1 MTVATAEMTAA
12 SAGKPPADFRDL
24 LLKASNLSV
33 EQLPLLPVILDKVG
47 AHLAER
53 LRYLTSALPHM
64 TLNELTTARIG
75 DTLDAYEMRAVTG
88 LFYAVGW
95 DAPVIVGFDRDFVFS
110 AVEMLLGG
118 DGSEPPLE
126 EERNLSGVEIQ
137 ISQFV
142 FEEVGTALQAAFA
155 SISSPRFRLE
165 RTETRMDFAG
175 AGRRNQQAVVAK
187 FILQA
192 INRGGEMFVIIPQS
206 ALTPMR
212 QALARV
218 APAATAPANSMW
230 TRQMGDEIRRASVT
244 IRAIA
249 ETGELTLGD
258 VADFRVGQIVKL
270 QATANSRIKVESA
283 EQPLFWAYLGQNEG
297 YYTLCIDEAFDEQR
311 EFINDVLGG

>member
-1 MTVATAEMTAA
+1 MTVATAE
-12 SAGKPPADFRDL
+12 KPPAAIRDL
-24 LLKASNLSV
+24 LLRASNLSID
-33 EQLPLLPVILDKVG
+33 QLPLLPVILDRVG

-53 LRYLTSALPHM
+53 LRNLSPALPHI
-64 TLNELTTARIG
+64 TVNELTTARIG
-75 DTLDAYEMRAVTG
+75 DTLDSYEMRAVTG

-95 DAPVIVGFDRDFVFS
+95 EAPVIVGFDRDFVFS

-126 EERNLSGVEIQ
+126 EVRNLSSVEVQ
-137 ISQFV
+137 IAQFI

-155 SISSPRFRLE
+155 GISNPRFRLE

-175 AGRRNQQAVVAK
+175 AGRRNHQAIVAK

-206 ALTPMR
+206 ALLPMR
-212 QALARV
+212 QALARP
-218 APAATAPANSMW
+218 APTDSTPPDSVW
-230 TRQMGDEIRRASVT
+230 TRQMGEEIRRASVS
-244 IRAIA
+244 IRAVA
-249 ETGELTLGD
+249 ETRDLTLGD
-258 VADFRVGQIVKL
+258 VADLKIGQILKL

-297 YYTLCIDEAFDEQR
+297 YYTLCIDETFDQQR
-311 EFINDVLGG
+311 EFINEVLGG

>member
-1 MTVATAEMTAA
+1 MTGATAKKPQAA
-12 SAGKPPADFRDL
+12 IRDL
-24 LLKASNLSV
+24 LLRASNLSID
-33 EQLPLLPVILDKVG
+33 QLPLLPVILDRVG

-53 LRYLTSALPHM
+53 LRNVSSALPHI
-64 TLNELTTARIG
+64 TFNELTTARIG
-75 DTLDAYEMRAVTG
+75 DTLDSYEMRAVTG

-95 DAPVIVGFDRDFVFS
+95 DAPVVVGFDRDFVFS

-126 EERNLSGVEIQ
+126 EVRNLSSVEVQ
-137 ISQFV
+137 IAQFI

-155 SISSPRFRLE
+155 GISNPRFRLE

-175 AGRRNQQAVVAK
+175 AGRRNHQAIVAK

-206 ALTPMR
+206 ALLPMR
-212 QALARV
+212 QALARP
-218 APAATAPANSMW
+218 APTDSTPPDSVW
-230 TRQMGDEIRRASVT
+230 TRQMGEEIRRASVS
-244 IRAIA
+244 IRAVA
-249 ETGELTLGD
+249 ETRDLTLGD
-258 VADFRVGQIVKL
+258 VADLKIGQILKL

-297 YYTLCIDEAFDEQR
+297 YYTLCIDETFDQQR
-311 EFINDVLGG
+311 EFINEVLGG